1 MLSGP
6 GPGGPGH
13 HPPHPLL
20 WSQGHPG
27 PQLQRLPQVTLPVR
41 LFVSSSLLA
50 SSLLNQPVS
59 DKARTVS
66 VWVSCLLALRNEKC
80 IRDMVLITNIH

>member
-1 MLSGP
+1 MFSGP
-6 GPGGPGH
+6 GPGGPRH

-41 LFVSSSLLA
+41 LFMS

-59 DKARTVS
+59 EKARTVS